1 VVAAPLLVWVRLIA
15 PVRGAVRFVADHVAT
30 LIVGEEKAPENLLHI
45 DEVKTLVSEAEE
57 EGGITPVCA
66 ARDTR
71 LFAAVPLQNENHSTL
86 NGSFRAAAPAHGAMP
101 AQA

>member
-1 VVAAPLLVWVRLIA
+1 MAEIFVLQFESLIDFEVFQRL
-15 PVRGAVRFVADHVAT
+15 D
-30 LIVGEEKAPENLLHI
+30 
-45 DEVKTLVSEAEE
+45 
-57 EGGITPVCA
+57 VCA